1 MRTAAFLL
9 AAFLPLGA
17 QMATRAVPAAGPAP
31 ASSPAPKGAA
41 AREGLNIPVSTLYP
55 LERAC
60 DDKLRAI
67 GEPNTVDMLGA
78 TRGIYLDG
86 YGAVFTSEIG
96 LASAPAIY
104 PFHPTISEAEKKQ
117 VHDKMIE
124 RLPKLRATMREMVR
138 AIAAGLPAIPDNQLI
153 VVSVRLDY
161 LKWEDTTGLPGI
173 ITVKADRKS
182 ALSGPV
188 QAEEQ

>member
-1 MRTAAFLL
+1 MKSVAFLF
-9 AAFLPLGA
+9 AAMLPMTA
-17 QMATRAVPAAGPAP
+17 QMASRAAAPATAPAPAAGAKVDP
-31 ASSPAPKGAA
+31 S
-41 AREGLNIPVSTLYP
+41 RITVSTLYVI
-55 LERAC
+55 ERAC
-60 DDKLRAI
+60 DDKLRGI

-96 LASAPAIY
+96 LVTAPAIY

-117 VHDKMIE
+117 VHEKMVK
-124 RLPKLRATMREMVR
+124 RLPALRTAMREMMR
-138 AIAAGLPAIPDNQLI
+138 AAAAGLPAMPDNQQI

-161 LKWEDTTGLPGI
+161 MKWEDTTDLPGM
-173 ITVKADRKS
+173 ITLKADRKS